1 MGRGRSVVAADLGAE
16 SGRVVLGRFDG
27 DRVTLTEV
35 HRFPNGAVEAGGR
48 LRWDVRRLWSQVR
61 AGLAAAGAA
70 AGRVDSV
77 GVDTW
82 GLDFGLLD
90 AAGELIADP
99 VSHRDPR
106 TGGMLAAAIERV
118 GRERLYS
125 ATGTQ
130 LLEVNSVY
138 QLLAASR
145 SGELAGARSLLMMP
159 DLFHRLL
166 SGSAVA
172 EYTAVSTTGAFDMAR
187 RAWATE
193 LLDDLGLPAGILP
206 EVVDAGT
213 DLGPVRPEAA
223 DHPALAAARVIAPAG
238 HDTASAVV
246 SVPFADPAA
255 GYISSGTWSL
265 VGVETDGPVIT
276 EAARH
281 ANMTNEGGAYG
292 TIRLLRNCMGLWL
305 LQECR
310 RQWAREGHRH
320 TYDALVRL
328 AAGAPGG
335 RSVVNPDHPDFVPP
349 GDMPAR
355 IRAYCRR
362 TGQPVPDG
370 VAATVRCVL
379 DSLALGYRATFDD
392 VEAVTGVPVPAVH
405 IVGGGAR
412 NGLLNRLTADAGG
425 RPVVV
430 GPVEATS
437 LGNVL
442 VQLITLGELSGLAE
456 ARELVRR
463 GYGSRTVEPSADG
476 RWADLYGRYR
486 AWVAAD
492 LAAAGIRETPLGR
505 RVSEDRQV

>member
-1 MGRGRSVVAADLGAE
+1 MAARTVVAADLGAE

-27 DRVTLTEV
+27 ERVTLSEV
-35 HRFPNGAVEAGGR
+35 HRFPNGATQVDGR
-48 LRWDVRRLWSQVR
+48 LRWDLTRLWDEVR
-61 AGLAAAGAA
+61 SGLAKAGTA
-70 AGRVDSV
+70 DSV

-90 AAGELIADP
+90 GDGEPIADP

-106 TGGMLAAAIERV
+106 TKGVLRDVTRTLGGR
-118 GRERLYS
+118 RLYA

-138 QLLAASR
+138 QLYAAHR
-145 SGELAGARSLLMMP
+145 AGELDGARLMLMLP

-166 SGSAVA
+166 SGSSVA
-172 EYTAVSTTGAFDMAR
+172 EYTAVSTTGAYDMAR
-187 RAWATE
+187 RAWATD
-193 LLDDLGLPAGILP
+193 LLEDLGIPTGLLP

-213 DLGPVRPEAA
+213 DLGPLRPGLLGG
-223 DHPALAAARVIAPAG
+223 PARVIAPAS

-246 SVPFADPAA
+246 SVPFTHPDAA
-255 GYISSGTWSL
+255 YISSGTWSL

-276 EAARH
+276 DAARRT
-281 ANMTNEGGAYG
+281 NLTNEGGAYG
-292 TIRLLRNCMGLWL
+292 TIRLLRNCAGLWL

-310 RQWAREGHRH
+310 RHWGNAH
-320 TYDALVRL
+320 TYDELAGL
-328 AAGAPGG
+328 AARAPGG
-335 RSVVNPDHPDFVPP
+335 VSVVNPDHTDFVQP

-355 IRAYCRR
+355 IRAYCAR
-362 TGQPVPDG
+362 TGQPVPET

-392 VEAVTGVPVPAVH
+392 LAVVTGRTVPAVH

-412 NGLLNRLTADAGG
+412 NDLLNHLTADVSGV
-425 RPVVV
+425 PVVT
-430 GPVEATS
+430 GPVEATA

-442 VQLITLGELSGLAE
+442 VQLVTLGELSGLDE
-456 ARELVRR
+456 AREVVRR
-463 GYGSRTVEPSADG
+463 GAATRTLEPSGDG

-486 AWVAAD
+486 AWVADD
-492 LAAAGIRETPLGR
+492 LAEAGLT
-505 RVSEDRQV
+505 RQVVEKRQR